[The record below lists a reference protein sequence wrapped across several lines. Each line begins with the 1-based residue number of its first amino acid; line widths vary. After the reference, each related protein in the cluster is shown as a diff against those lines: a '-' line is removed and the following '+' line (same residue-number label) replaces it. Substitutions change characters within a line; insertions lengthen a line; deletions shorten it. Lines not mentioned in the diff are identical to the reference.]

1 MSAEKCDEHSRIVGT
16 KQLIKFMEQDKVDT
30 VVLARDAES
39 HVTGRILELAKVKG
53 VEVQYVDT
61 MEELGRSCGIAVGAA
76 AAGTLKK
83 E

>member
-39 HVTGRILELAKVKG
+39 HVTGRILELAR
-53 VEVQYVDT
+53 T
-61 MEELGRSCGIAVGAA
+61 RAWRSITWIPWRSWAA
-76 AAGTLKK
+76 PAASPWAPPPPGP
-83 E
+83 